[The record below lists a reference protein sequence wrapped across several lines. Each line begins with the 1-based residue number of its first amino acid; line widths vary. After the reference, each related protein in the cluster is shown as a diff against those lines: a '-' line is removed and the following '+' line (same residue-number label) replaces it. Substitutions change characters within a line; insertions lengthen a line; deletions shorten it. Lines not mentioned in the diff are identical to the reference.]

1 MDAVTDELG
10 RFVTA
15 ESFAITR
22 HGYQRLL
29 AWLQGPGEVIAV
41 GVDGCSRGGEE
52 LATTWAPGRAN
63 VCKLTIP
70 SNLGGCFG

>member
-1 MDAVTDELG
+1 MDAVTDELD

-41 GVDGCSRGGEE
+41 GVDGCRSWRR
-52 LATTWAPGRAN
+52 RAGHY
-63 VCKLTIP
+63 
-70 SNLGGCFG
+70 LGAR